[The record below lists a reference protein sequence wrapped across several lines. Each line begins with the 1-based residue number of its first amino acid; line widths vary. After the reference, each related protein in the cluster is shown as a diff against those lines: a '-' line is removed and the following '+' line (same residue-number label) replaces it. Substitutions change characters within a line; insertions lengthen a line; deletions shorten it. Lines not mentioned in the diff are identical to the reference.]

1 MHTPKYQ
8 IDTVSLH
15 LSQLGSVL
23 TQKDVLPKQLFDL
36 SYAINSTLSS
46 QEKIKILSNALSYT
60 LPDFDIHLIYNYRLS
75 WAELS
80 LLTNIAIN
88 YQSIDPNKSIL
99 YLFN

>member
-46 QEKIKILSNALSYT
+46 QEK
-60 LPDFDIHLIYNYRLS
+60 
-75 WAELS
+75 
-80 LLTNIAIN
+80 
-88 YQSIDPNKSIL
+88 
-99 YLFN
+99 

>member
-46 QEKIKILSNALSYT
+46 QEKIKNFVKCII
-60 LPDFDIHLIYNYRLS
+60 IHSAR
-75 WAELS
+75 
-80 LLTNIAIN
+80 
-88 YQSIDPNKSIL
+88 
-99 YLFN
+99 F

>member
-46 QEKIKILSNALSYT
+46 QEKIKILSNALSY
-60 LPDFDIHLIYNYRLS
+60 N
-75 WAELS
+75 
-80 LLTNIAIN
+80 
-88 YQSIDPNKSIL
+88 
-99 YLFN
+99 